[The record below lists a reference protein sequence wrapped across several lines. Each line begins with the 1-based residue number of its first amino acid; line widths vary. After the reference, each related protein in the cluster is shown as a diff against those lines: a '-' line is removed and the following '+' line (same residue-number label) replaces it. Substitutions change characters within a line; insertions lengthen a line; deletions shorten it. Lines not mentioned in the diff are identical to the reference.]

1 MPEADQPETETL
13 DATGLLCPEPVIR
26 VSRRVRDLASG
37 SLLQVLVDDPLAE
50 LDLRVFC
57 ERTGHAFVGIDT
69 VQSDGE
75 SEVQRIIIRC
85 R

>member
-1 MPEADQPETETL
+1 MPDPDHPELETL

-26 VSRRVRDLASG
+26 TSRLIRDLASG
-37 SLLQVLVDDPLAE
+37 ALLQVLVDDPLAE

-57 ERTGHAFVGIDT
+57 ERTGHEFVGVD
-69 VQSDGE
+69 SMPPAGE
-75 SEVQRIIIRC
+75 SVVQRIVIRC

>member
-1 MPEADQPETETL
+1 MPEPDHPEMEVL

-26 VSRRVRDLASG
+26 VSRLVRDLASG

-57 ERTGHAFVGIDT
+57 ERTGHEFVGVDSM
-69 VQSDGE
+69 QPGGE
-75 SEVQRIIIRC
+75 SAVQQIVIRC

>member
-1 MPEADQPETETL
+1 MPEPDHPEMEVL

-26 VSRRVRDLASG
+26 VSRLVRNLASG

-57 ERTGHAFVGIDT
+57 ERTGHEFVG
-69 VQSDGE
+69 VASVE
-75 SEVQRIIIRC
+75 SAGDSTVQRIIIRC